1 MKTYKDYLE
10 ALEALI
16 LLGEEVMGNP
26 DTTDD
31 DYDELD
37 TMDMHLDCCRSI
49 LLRNHPEEDRP
60 LKKHS

>member
-16 LLGEEVMGNP
+16 LLGEEVMENP
-26 DTTDD
+26 NTTEE

-37 TMDMHLDCCRSI
+37 NMDMHLDCCRSI
-49 LLRNHPEEDRP
+49 LLRHHPEEDRP
-60 LKKHS
+60 LKKNS

>member
-16 LLGEEVMGNP
+16 LLGEEVMENP
-26 DTTDD
+26 NTTEE

-37 TMDMHLDCCRSI
+37 NMDMHLDCCRSI
-49 LLRNHPEEDRP
+49 LLRNHPLE
-60 LKKHS
+60 KHS